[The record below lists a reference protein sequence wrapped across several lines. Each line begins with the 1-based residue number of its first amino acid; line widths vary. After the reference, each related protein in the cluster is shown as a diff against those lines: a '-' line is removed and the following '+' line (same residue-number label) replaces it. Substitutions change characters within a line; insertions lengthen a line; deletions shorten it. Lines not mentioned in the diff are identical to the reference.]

1 MAQLSGP
8 NASPV
13 TGSTP
18 LAPYLARWSLSGS
31 CRSWVL
37 TKVCVTVG
45 RAPGADVVL
54 DDDPLVSRLHF
65 TLELTGG
72 VWTAVDN
79 GLSRNGTFVNE
90 RRVSG
95 RMQLEDRDQI
105 RAGRTRLMFCWPG
118 QAVLEHTLVGEPL
131 FAAWRMTAAQH
142 AVLVA
147 LCRPYADGGSPWST
161 PATNHEIAE
170 HLSLSV
176 DAVKTHLRAL
186 FHLYGIEQLP
196 QNEKRARLAHL
207 AETSGLL
214 PTSPRTPEGRTRT

>member
-1 MAQLSGP
+1 M
-8 NASPV
+8 
-13 TGSTP
+13 
-18 LAPYLARWSLSGS
+18 
-31 CRSWVL
+31 
-37 TKVCVTVG
+37 TVG

-65 TLELTGG
+65 TLELAGG

-95 RMQLEDRDQI
+95 RLQLEDRDQI

-214 PTSPRTPEGRTRT
+214 PTSPRTPDGRTRT